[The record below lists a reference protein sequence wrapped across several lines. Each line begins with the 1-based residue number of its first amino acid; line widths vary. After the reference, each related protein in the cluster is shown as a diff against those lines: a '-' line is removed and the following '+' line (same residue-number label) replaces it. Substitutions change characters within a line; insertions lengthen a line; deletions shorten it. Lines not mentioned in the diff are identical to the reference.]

1 MDDFLKKGPTEEGHP
16 RNSTLAFYMLL
27 PLHDEVKELSSV
39 VMKVLLGS
47 ETLQL
52 RSENDAYYLLCAW
65 LSQAQCI
72 PDEPER
78 QTLFKKLVPQLRFHH
93 MSPDF
98 LCAVISVCPYAN
110 ASGLI
115 PYIRR
120 CSQALRVPPPARTKA
135 KGLKWCFNDRSKG
148 HPEYTFRGNYK
159 LAELSLLGK
168 LPTNATG
175 LHLYLGLAAGFPVAV
190 YVKHK
195 AEGTMGVYVHV
206 EMPPWQGFDT
216 ENSVGWCV
224 GFVYSIKVGELGFTS
239 TYFFERTYSWGYP
252 NFFKKKWE
260 EVVYPSSPYFPDG
273 ELTLDVTMKPVMG
286 VKA

>member
-1 MDDFLKKGPTEEGHP
+1 
-16 RNSTLAFYMLL
+16 MLL

-78 QTLFKKLVPQLRFHH
+78 QTLFKQLVLQLRFHH

-115 PYIRR
+115 PYIMR
-120 CSQALRVPPPARTKA
+120 CSQALRIPPPARTKA
-135 KGLKWCFNDRSKG
+135 KGLKWGFDDRSKG
-148 HPEYTFRGNYK
+148 HPEYTTISLRSFRYLENYP
-159 LAELSLLGK
+159 LMQRVSTCTLVWRRASR
-168 LPTNATG
+168 
-175 LHLYLGLAAGFPVAV
+175 
-190 YVKHK
+190 
-195 AEGTMGVYVHV
+195 
-206 EMPPWQGFDT
+206 WQCT
-216 ENSVGWCV
+216 
-224 GFVYSIKVGELGFTS
+224 
-239 TYFFERTYSWGYP
+239 
-252 NFFKKKWE
+252 
-260 EVVYPSSPYFPDG
+260 
-273 ELTLDVTMKPVMG
+273 
-286 VKA
+286 